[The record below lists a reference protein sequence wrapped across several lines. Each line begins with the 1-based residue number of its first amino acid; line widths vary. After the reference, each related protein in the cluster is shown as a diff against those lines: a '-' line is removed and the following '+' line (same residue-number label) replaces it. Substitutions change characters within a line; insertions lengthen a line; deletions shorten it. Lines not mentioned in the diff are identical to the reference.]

1 VRVKGRPL
9 DPEKS
14 YRVTV
19 PSFLADG
26 GDSFVLLR
34 VGRDRKEGPLD
45 VDVLAS
51 YLTQQSSAAA
61 PLDPSPG
68 RRIDGDGCK

>member
-1 VRVKGRPL
+1 M
-9 DPEKS
+9 
-14 YRVTV
+14 TV

-26 GDSFVLLR
+26 GDSFVVLKS
-34 VGRDRKEGPLD
+34 GDDRKVGPID
-45 VDVLAS
+45 VDALAS
-51 YLTQQSSAAA
+51 YLAQSSSAAA